1 MKLEYPYK
9 VKSLI
14 QTNGL
19 IVQSIR
25 ASKRIPVVGAASK
38 TI

>member
-19 IVQSIR
+19 IVQSVR
-25 ASKRIPVVGAASK
+25 TSKRIPEAGATSK